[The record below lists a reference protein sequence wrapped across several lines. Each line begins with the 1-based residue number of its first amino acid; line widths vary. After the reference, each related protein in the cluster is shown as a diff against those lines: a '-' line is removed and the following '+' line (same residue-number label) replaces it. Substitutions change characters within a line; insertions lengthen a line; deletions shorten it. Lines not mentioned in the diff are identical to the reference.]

1 MVLSVRGIE
10 NNNTAG
16 GVMKKILESQVRIKV
31 IEEALKNGWFHRKWS
46 SPGHRGVP
54 DDLFFKKKKVIM
66 IEFKRPGEEPRAQ
79 QRKTHTS
86 LKKEG
91 FPVNVIDDIEKG
103 KKLFN

>member
-1 MVLSVRGIE
+1 MVLSAKGIE
-10 NNNTAG
+10 NNNTTG
-16 GVMKKILESQVRIKV
+16 EVMEKILESHIRKRV
-31 IEEALKNGWFHRKWS
+31 IEEARKKGWLHRKWS

-54 DDLFFKKKKVIM
+54 DDLFFKKKIVIM
-66 IEFKRPGEEPRAQ
+66 IEFKRPGEVPRAQ

-91 FPVNVIDDIEKG
+91 FRVHVIDNIEKG